1 MFKVRQLSLESSE
14 KPQKNHRKFQKVL
27 DKGGFMCYITYAAV
41 VKRHIE
47 YLKMKYPKYLIRAIS
62 VILIIIGILII
73 IYNIHY
79 IF

>member
-47 YLKMKYPKYLIRAIS
+47 YGFERKKL
-62 VILIIIGILII
+62 
-73 IYNIHY
+73 
-79 IF
+79 

>member
-47 YLKMKYPKYLIRAIS
+47 YGCERKNFEINEK
-62 VILIIIGILII
+62 
-73 IYNIHY
+73 NT
-79 IF
+79 